1 MGTVNGRI
9 CQRMLLNISQHSA
22 QTLQEQIIGQIRTR
36 IFRGE
41 LEPDQAL
48 TSIRALSRNLRVGVN
63 TVQRAYEHLLREEL
77 IYARAG
83 KGFFVAPLKP
93 NDIAEIARQR
103 FSDSLL
109 VLINEARGEGLG
121 DKEMK
126 RIFSQLQTGAENA
139 NA

>member
-1 MGTVNGRI
+1 
-9 CQRMLLNISQHSA
+9 MLLNISQHSA
-22 QTLQEQIIGQIRTR
+22 LTLQEQIIEQIRIR

-41 LEPDQAL
+41 LVGDQAL
-48 TSIRALSRNLRVGVN
+48 TSIRALSKDLRVGVN

-93 NDIAEIARQR
+93 NDIAEKTQQR
-103 FSDSLL
+103 FTDALQI
-109 VLINEARGEGLG
+109 LITEARREGLS

-126 RIFSQLQTGAENA
+126 QIFSQLQTTVEDGNA
-139 NA
+139 

>member
-1 MGTVNGRI
+1 
-9 CQRMLLNISQHSA
+9 MLLNISQHSA
-22 QTLQEQIIGQIRTR
+22 LTLQEQIIEQIRTR

-41 LEPDQAL
+41 LAGDQAL
-48 TSIRALSRNLRVGVN
+48 TSIRALSKDLRVGVN

-93 NDIAEIARQR
+93 NDIAEKTQQR
-103 FSDSLL
+103 FTGALQI
-109 VLINEARGEGLG
+109 LITEARREGLS

-126 RIFSQLQTGAENA
+126 QIFSQLQTTVEDGNA
-139 NA
+139 